1 MNTEIMNL
9 SETVLKL
16 ASINPDFQNEMLEM
30 LDKDGQE
37 VILRLLAFRRMKN
50 NPGYYEAI
58 YTAKQKQFLKS

>member
-1 MNTEIMNL
+1 MNTEIMNV

-37 VILRLLAFRRMKN
+37 VILRLLAFHRMKN

-58 YTAKQKQFLKS
+58 

>member
-37 VILRLLAFRRMKN
+37 VILRLLAFHRMKN

-58 YTAKQKQFLKS
+58 